1 MKKRNTAID
10 LTDLAIGILILGIV
24 VAIGA
29 NILISVRDSRLTDLP
44 IISVANETNDTVF
57 TDIAGSEWQLDNV
70 WGIGVTS
77 CGNATIGDGGDAA
90 IGTGNYSVVISDTGV
105 VRIVNLTSEYS
116 SDNINCTYTHY
127 DTTQEDWALPNSAAI
142 GLAEYGNWF
151 DIIVIVGVAALILSL
166 IFLAFGNRGQ
176 EQGGVSY

>member
-1 MKKRNTAID
+1 MEKRNTAID

-29 NILISVRDSRLTDLP
+29 NILIGVRDSRLTDLP
-44 IISVANETNDTVF
+44 VLSVTNETNTSTF
-57 TDIAGSEWQLDNV
+57 TDLSGSEWEVSQI
-70 WGIGVTS
+70 WGVSVTACS
-77 CGNATIGDGGDAA
+77 NASNAA
-90 IGTGNYSVVISDTGV
+90 ITYGTGNYTASVDSFGNLEIT
-105 VRIVNLTSEYS
+105 NLTLETQA
-116 SDNINCTYTHY
+116 DPINCTYTHY
-127 DTTQEDWALPNSAAI
+127 DTTSAQWSLPNSAAV

-176 EQGGVSY
+176 EQSGVSY